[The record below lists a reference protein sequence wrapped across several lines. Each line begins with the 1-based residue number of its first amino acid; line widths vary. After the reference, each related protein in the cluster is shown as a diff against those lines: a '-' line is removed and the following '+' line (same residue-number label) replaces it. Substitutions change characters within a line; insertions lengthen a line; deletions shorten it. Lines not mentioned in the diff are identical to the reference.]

1 MKRSRVLLLA
11 VLGLVVGST
20 ANAQMYK
27 WVDRDGKVRYGDTPP
42 SGANASTVKP
52 PPAGVAVP
60 APASKEGDK
69 KGPLTP
75 EEQAQAF
82 RMRQAEAKTA
92 AEKAEREQ
100 QEKAAKDASC
110 EQSRAYLR
118 TLQSGQ
124 RISRTNASGERYFLD
139 DGQVAQEVA
148 KEQHTVQAACK

>member
-1 MKRSRVLLLA
+1 MNRFLILLLA
-11 VLGLVVGST
+11 VLGLLVGST

-27 WVDRDGKVRYGDTPP
+27 WVDADGKVRYGDTPP
-42 SGANASTVKP
+42 PGGKASTVKP
-52 PPAGVAVP
+52 PAAGPA
-60 APASKEGDK
+60 APAASSKEGGR

-100 QEKAAKDASC
+100 QEKAAKDAAC
-110 EQSRAYLR
+110 EQSRGYLR

-124 RISRTNASGERYFLD
+124 RIARTNSSGERYFLD
-139 DGQVAQEVA
+139 DSQVAQELA
-148 KEQHTVQAACK
+148 KEQQTVQAACK